1 MDLVPKKFYSEATQ
15 LLLSRITVLQDDEE
29 EDCFFCEEDQHCNF
43 FNEIILEALYL
54 KYPSSQYYYYTIE
67 INNLLNDVRNAE
79 TIMYY
84 DIETYIIDLEYLK
97 SYYNK

>member
-15 LLLSRITVLQDDEE
+15 LLLSRITVLQDDDEE
-29 EDCFFCEEDQHCNF
+29 EDCLFCEEDQHCNF
-43 FNEIILEALYL
+43 FNEIISEALYE
-54 KYPSSQYYYYTIE
+54 KYYYYSTIE